1 MGKWKLGLVWLS
13 AALAVACQRPTP
25 TPTRIEEEAGPR
37 APAPATPTTA
47 PSPTPPPIPTPTPTA
62 AFGISCAA
70 PPIPGPN
77 APFTT
82 RAAEG
87 CLHLHLDGGASWAH
101 DGYEIAAMI
110 GYTERPAC
118 AGFGLAFSW
127 KITAGDGEKIVWT
140 VNTQGVERMWKG
152 PQGGRERRLQLHH
165 APEQRSGAGGCGRA
179 GGGGRP
185 LNRKGVGG
193 SHRPPPAFP

>member
-47 PSPTPPPIPTPTPTA
+47 PSPTPPLIPTPTPTA

-127 KITAGDGEKIVWT
+127 KVTAGNGEGIVWT

-152 PQGGRERRLQLHH
+152 PQGGVNAGCSYITLRNN
-165 APEQRSGAGGCGRA
+165 GAGPVDVDVRVA
-179 GGGGRP
+179 VDVP
-185 LNRKGVGG
+185 
-193 SHRPPPAFP
+193 

>member
-1 MGKWKLGLVWLS
+1 MRKWKLGLVWLS

-25 TPTRIEEEAGPR
+25 TPTRIREEADPR
-37 APAPATPTTA
+37 APAPATPTVP
-47 PSPTPPPIPTPTPTA
+47 PSPTPRPIPTPTPTA
-62 AFGISCAA
+62 ALGPSCAA
-70 PPIPGPN
+70 PSIPGPS

-87 CLHLHLDGGASWAH
+87 CLHLHLEGGAAWAH

-127 KITAGDGEKIVWT
+127 QVTAGNGEGIVWIL
-140 VNTQGVERMWKG
+140 NTQGVERMWKG
-152 PQGGRERRLQLHH
+152 PQGSVFAGCSHITLRNN
-165 APEQRSGAGGCGRA
+165 GAGPVDVDVRVVVDV
-179 GGGGRP
+179 P
-185 LNRKGVGG
+185 
-193 SHRPPPAFP
+193 

>member
-37 APAPATPTTA
+37 APAPATPTTV
-47 PSPTPPPIPTPTPTA
+47 PSPTPRPMPAPTPTA
-62 AFGISCAA
+62 ALGVSCAA
-70 PPIPGPN
+70 PLIPGPN

-127 KITAGDGEKIVWT
+127 KVTAGDGEGIVWT
-140 VNTQGVERMWKG
+140 VNTHGVERMWKG
-152 PQGGRERRLQLHH
+152 PEGSGLGGCAYFTLQNN
-165 APEQRSGAGGCGRA
+165 GAGPVDVDVRVA
-179 GGGGRP
+179 VDVP
-185 LNRKGVGG
+185 
-193 SHRPPPAFP
+193 

>member
-1 MGKWKLGLVWLS
+1 L
-13 AALAVACQRPTP
+13 
-25 TPTRIEEEAGPR
+25 
-37 APAPATPTTA
+37 
-47 PSPTPPPIPTPTPTA
+47 
-62 AFGISCAA
+62 
-70 PPIPGPN
+70 IPGPN

-110 GYTERPAC
+110 GYTERPPC

-127 KITAGDGEKIVWT
+127 KITAGDGAGIVWT

-152 PQGGRERRLQLHH
+152 PQGGVNAGCSYITLQNN
-165 APEQRSGAGGCGRA
+165 GAGPVDVDVRVA
-179 GGGGRP
+179 VDVP
-185 LNRKGVGG
+185 
-193 SHRPPPAFP
+193 

>member
-1 MGKWKLGLVWLS
+1 MKKWKIGLMGLS
-13 AALAVACQRPTP
+13 VVLAACQQPTP

-37 APAPATPTTA
+37 APAPATPTTV
-47 PSPTPPPIPTPTPTA
+47 PSPTPPLIPTPTPTA

-77 APFTT
+77 SPFTT

-118 AGFGLAFSW
+118 AGFGLALSW
-127 KITAGDGEKIVWT
+127 KVTAGDGEGIVWT

-152 PQGGRERRLQLHH
+152 PQGGVNAGCSYITLRNN
-165 APEQRSGAGGCGRA
+165 GAGPVDVDVRVA
-179 GGGGRP
+179 VDVP
-185 LNRKGVGG
+185 
-193 SHRPPPAFP
+193 